1 MVFSDSE
8 QEFSL
13 WQTQPDSTACSDYR
27 SGERERKEERRK
39 RQRRCEEFPAPC
51 HDDYPAQPARV

>member
-1 MVFSDSE
+1 MVFSDSV

-27 SGERERKEERRK
+27 CGERERKEGRRK
-39 RQRRCEEFPAPC
+39 RQRRCEEFPAP
-51 HDDYPAQPARV
+51 